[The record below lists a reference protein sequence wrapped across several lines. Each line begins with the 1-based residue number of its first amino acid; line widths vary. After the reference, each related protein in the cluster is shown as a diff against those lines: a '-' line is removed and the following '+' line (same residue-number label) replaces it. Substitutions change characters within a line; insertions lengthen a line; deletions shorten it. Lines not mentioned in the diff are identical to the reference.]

1 MIRILI
7 VDDEKPI
14 CDLIDLNLS
23 AAGYHCTAVQDGIAA
38 LEKIENGRYD
48 LILLD
53 VMLPG
58 VDGYDIMEYIR
69 PLKIP
74 VIFITARYEVKDRV
88 RGLKLGA
95 DDYLVKP
102 FDVVELVARVEAVLR
117 RYHKAENILSA
128 FDVAVDVEARQVTR
142 AGVAVELTNK
152 EFGLL
157 LLFIR
162 NKNVALFRE
171 TLYENVWEG
180 EYSGDSRTVDLHVQ
194 RLRKKLGWEQCLV
207 TVYRVGRETGQAMDE
222 SRILRFAFETAALN
236 APARYDVLADR
247 TIEEIGR
254 NLENGG
260 SRLLRI
266 SDEDRQVIYK
276 SSGFEGDDLL
286 RNQTEDGVNT
296 WQVVRQGE
304 HYYVQTCRMANA
316 MDRALY
322 LETMRDVTGV
332 FRERALGFLVY
343 RRVTV
348 HVHYARYFFLADPA
362 DPAFDPGDPADGR
375 GRV

>member
-1 MIRILI
+1 MIKILI

-23 AAGYHCTAVQDGIAA
+23 AAGYNCTAVQDGVKAIQM
-38 LEKIENGRYD
+38 IEEGNYD

-117 RYHKAENILSA
+117 RYHKAENILS
-128 FDVAVDVEARQVTR
+128 VGEITVDVEAHMVWRGKKQ
-142 AGVAVELTNK
+142 VELTNK

-171 TLYENVWEG
+171 TLYEKVWEG
-180 EYSGDSRTVDLHVQ
+180 EYLGDSRTVDLHVQ
-194 RLRKKLGWEQCLV
+194 RLRKKLGWESCLM
-207 TVYRVGRETGQAMDE
+207 TVYKVGYR
-222 SRILRFAFETAALN
+222 
-236 APARYDVLADR
+236 
-247 TIEEIGR
+247 
-254 NLENGG
+254 LEVP
-260 SRLLRI
+260 
-266 SDEDRQVIYK
+266 Q
-276 SSGFEGDDLL
+276 
-286 RNQTEDGVNT
+286 
-296 WQVVRQGE
+296 
-304 HYYVQTCRMANA
+304 
-316 MDRALY
+316 
-322 LETMRDVTGV
+322 
-332 FRERALGFLVY
+332 
-343 RRVTV
+343 
-348 HVHYARYFFLADPA
+348 
-362 DPAFDPGDPADGR
+362 
-375 GRV
+375 

>member
-117 RYHKAENILSA
+117 RYNKADKMLTVGNI
-128 FDVAVDVEARQVTR
+128 VVDVEARRVLKN
-142 AGVAVELTNK
+142 GKEIVLTNK

-157 LLFIR
+157 VLFMQ

-171 TLYENVWEG
+171 ALYEKVWG
-180 EYSGDSRTVDLHVQ
+180 DEYFGDSRTLDLHVQ
-194 RLRKKLGWEQCLV
+194 RLRKKLGWEQNLV
-207 TVYRVGRETGQAMDE
+207 AVYKVGYR
-222 SRILRFAFETAALN
+222 
-236 APARYDVLADR
+236 
-247 TIEEIGR
+247 
-254 NLENGG
+254 LE
-260 SRLLRI
+260 
-266 SDEDRQVIYK
+266 V
-276 SSGFEGDDLL
+276 
-286 RNQTEDGVNT
+286 TE
-296 WQVVRQGE
+296 
-304 HYYVQTCRMANA
+304 
-316 MDRALY
+316 
-322 LETMRDVTGV
+322 
-332 FRERALGFLVY
+332 
-343 RRVTV
+343 
-348 HVHYARYFFLADPA
+348 
-362 DPAFDPGDPADGR
+362 
-375 GRV
+375 